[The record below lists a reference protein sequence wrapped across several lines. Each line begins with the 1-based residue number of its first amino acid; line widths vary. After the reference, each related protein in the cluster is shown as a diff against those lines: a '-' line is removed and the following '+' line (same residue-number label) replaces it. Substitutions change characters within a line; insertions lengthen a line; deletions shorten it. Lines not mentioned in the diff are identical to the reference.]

1 MANTDVIIAL
11 HVHWRHV
18 TKLSLKDN
26 YWLLKETDIILDLV
40 LFRGRNYA
48 PSVYRL
54 FFESTR
60 RFTLLLLKRSVDVD
74 FKTGNKFHG
83 IVG

>member
-1 MANTDVIIAL
+1 M
-11 HVHWRHV
+11 
-18 TKLSLKDN
+18 
-26 YWLLKETDIILDLV
+26 DIILDLV

-48 PSVYRL
+48 PSVYGL

>member
-26 YWLLKETDIILDLV
+26 YW
-40 LFRGRNYA
+40 
-48 PSVYRL
+48 
-54 FFESTR
+54 
-60 RFTLLLLKRSVDVD
+60 
-74 FKTGNKFHG
+74 
-83 IVG
+83 